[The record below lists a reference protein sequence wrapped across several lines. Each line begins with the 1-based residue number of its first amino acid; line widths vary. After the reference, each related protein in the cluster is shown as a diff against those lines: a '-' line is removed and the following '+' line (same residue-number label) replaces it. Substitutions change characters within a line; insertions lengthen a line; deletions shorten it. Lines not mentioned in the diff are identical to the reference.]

1 MPELSSNIAP
11 LVEFDDFKKW
21 ILYEDSDLLVLDK
34 PGWLVC
40 HPSKNG
46 PWSSLVGSAKE
57 YLKVDSIHLASRL
70 DRETSGVVLL
80 AKHRKAASHWQKGI
94 EQKRVRRGYLAVLN
108 GKVDNLN
115 HIQGFIGKDPQ
126 SEVFVK
132 QCVSEKTRKSKFAET
147 KFYPVF
153 SSDSYTLCLIL
164 TMTGRKHQIRV
175 HSQHMGH
182 PIVGDKLYG
191 PDEYFYLEFCEK
203 GWNPEWDK
211 VLKMRRQALHG
222 GWLCDLETMR
232 VFTSPIPED
241 MSYFL
246 GENLGLD
253 IDEINELY
261 LNGGKLFN
269 SEITAI

>member
-94 EQKRVRRGYLAVLN
+94 EQKRVRGGYLAFLN
-108 GKVDNLN
+108 
-115 HIQGFIGKDPQ
+115 
-126 SEVFVK
+126 
-132 QCVSEKTRKSKFAET
+132 
-147 KFYPVF
+147 
-153 SSDSYTLCLIL
+153 
-164 TMTGRKHQIRV
+164 
-175 HSQHMGH
+175 
-182 PIVGDKLYG
+182 
-191 PDEYFYLEFCEK
+191 
-203 GWNPEWDK
+203 
-211 VLKMRRQALHG
+211 
-222 GWLCDLETMR
+222 
-232 VFTSPIPED
+232 
-241 MSYFL
+241 
-246 GENLGLD
+246 
-253 IDEINELY
+253 
-261 LNGGKLFN
+261 
-269 SEITAI
+269 